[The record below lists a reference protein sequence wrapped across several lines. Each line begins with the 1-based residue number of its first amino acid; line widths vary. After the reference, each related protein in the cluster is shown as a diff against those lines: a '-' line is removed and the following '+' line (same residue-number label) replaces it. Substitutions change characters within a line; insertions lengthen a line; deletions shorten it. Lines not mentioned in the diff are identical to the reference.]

1 MYGVLHLPPHS
12 DPVSLRHHL
21 KAYEGTGCLLTMIM
35 RLWSLMIDETLR
47 LDKGTAIDSGAYHV
61 YLAKA
66 HFFLFFA
73 I

>member
-1 MYGVLHLPPHS
+1 
-12 DPVSLRHHL
+12 
-21 KAYEGTGCLLTMIM
+21 MIM

-66 HFFLFFA
+66 HFFSCNLIHVQFDE
-73 I
+73 ISY